1 MKDNKLYLGKFS
13 YSDEKFLYD
22 MNDFTTHSIVF
33 GMTGSGK
40 TGLCID
46 ILEEAIDENVPIIA
60 IDPKG
65 DLTNLGLMFPDFKY
79 EDFMKWVS
87 PSSSKTSSIED
98 FARSQAELWKNGLMK
113 WGIESQHIKQ
123 LKDKMDLRIYTPGS
137 SSGLRVS
144 ILDSFKKPEGSFEEN
159 EEDFVEKIKNSV
171 SALLSLIDVDNDPL
185 NSKEHILIS
194 NIIEYFWRNNKN
206 LSIEDLIINI
216 QKPPIKKLGVF
227 EVEQLISTKDRM
239 ELSFKL
245 NNIVAS
251 PSFRFWST
259 GTSISADSFFKKSD
273 NNIPVNIFYIAHL
286 SENERMFFVT
296 LLLNE
301 ILDWIR
307 KQSGSTNL
315 KYILYMDEIFGYLP
329 PYPKN
334 PPSKNSLLLLLKQ
347 ARAFGLGVILATQ
360 NPKDIDY
367 KGLTNIGTWFIG
379 RLQAEGDR
387 ERVMEGLRGVGTD
400 IENLGKEMTGLE
412 KREFIVKN
420 VHESNIRKM
429 KTRWAISYLAGPLT
443 RDQIKVLVKDKRKR
457 INEDKKV
464 EIVEE
469 RKKETQTNVEEKHL
483 LPYAPTIELPME
495 IYYENL
501 KTKGYYSPYVYFKGN
516 IIFDDN
522 KVGLYLKKKFFV
534 KVPLSERLNFSKAIF
549 SEQGFS
555 LDDDPDPN
563 IERYEPVGFK
573 LNYSFLKS
581 AQSDLKNYLY
591 SNLSLNLLKNKE
603 LNIVSEVDETEEAF
617 KIKCRE
623 IAERMID
630 KEVEKL
636 KDKYMKKIDKLE
648 DKIEQEKVRLERL
661 QMDYKA
667 KKSEEWISIG
677 ESVLGFVLGSKS
689 RRALSTAARKRRM
702 TSSTAERI
710 KEKELK
716 VEQLKEDLEKIQSQ
730 MEDEIAE
737 IEDKYIDLAD
747 DIEEFVVRLEKN
759 DIIIS
764 LTAFLWVIV

>member
-1 MKDNKLYLGKFS
+1 MKDNKFYLGK
-13 YSDEKFLYD
+13 YSDDSKKFLYD

-46 ILEEAIDENVPIIA
+46 ILEEAIDEDIPIIA

-65 DLTNLGLMFPDFKY
+65 DLTNLALMFPDFDYK
-79 EDFMKWVS
+79 DFLKWVT
-87 PSSSKTSSIED
+87 PSASQSQSSED
-98 FARSQAELWKNGLMK
+98 YAKSKAELWKNGLQG
-113 WGIESQHIKQ
+113 WGIDSNHIRN
-123 LKDKMDLRIYTPGS
+123 LKDKTDLRIFTPGS

-144 ILDSFKKPEGSFEEN
+144 ILDSFKKPNGEFEEN
-159 EEDFVEKIKNSV
+159 EENFVEKIKNSV

-185 NSKEHILIS
+185 NSKEHILVS
-194 NIIEYFWRNNKN
+194 NIIEYYWRNNKD
-206 LSIEDLIINI
+206 LTIEDLIINI

-227 EVEQLISTKDRM
+227 EVNQLINPKERM

-259 GTSISADSFFKKSD
+259 GVSISANSFFNIE
-273 NNIPVNIFYIAHL
+273 NNKIPVNIFYIAHL

-301 ILDWIR
+301 VLDWIR
-307 KQSGSTNL
+307 KQSGSGNL

-387 ERVMEGLRGVGTD
+387 ERVMEGLRGVGTE
-400 IENLGKEMTGLE
+400 IKNLTNEMIGLE

-420 VHESNIRKM
+420 VHESDIRKM

-443 RDQIKVLVKDKRKR
+443 RDQIK
-457 INEDKKV
+457 
-464 EIVEE
+464 EIVKEQKFKVKISEKIEKPEKQEE
-469 RKKETQTNVEEKHL
+469 KNLENKHL
-483 LPYAPTIELPME
+483 LPYPPTIELPME
-495 IYYENL
+495 IYYENM
-501 KTKGYYSPYVYFKGN
+501 KSKGFYSPFIYFKGD

-522 KVGLYLKKKFFV
+522 KVGLYIKKKFYV

-549 SEQGFS
+549 SEKEF
-555 LDDDPDPN
+555 LFEDEPDDN
-563 IERYEPVGFK
+563 IKEYEPIDFK
-573 LNYSFLKS
+573 MNFTFLKS
-581 AQSDLKNYLY
+581 AQRDLKDYLFA
-591 SNLSLNLLKNKE
+591 NLSLNLFRNKE
-603 LNIVSEVDETEEAF
+603 LNLISEIDEREDAF
-617 KIKCRE
+617 KLKSRE
-623 IAERMID
+623 IAERLTD

-648 DKIEQEKVRLERL
+648 DKIEREKVRLERL
-661 QMDYKA
+661 QLDYKA
-667 KKSEEWISIG
+667 KKNEEWISIG

-689 RRALSTAARKRRM
+689 RRALSSAARKRRM

-716 VEQLKEDLEKIQSQ
+716 VEQLKDELELIKNE

-737 IEDKYIDLAD
+737 IEDKYMELAD
-747 DIEEFVVRLEKN
+747 NIEEFVVRLEKN
-759 DIIIS
+759 DIILS
-764 LTAFLWVIV
+764 LTAFLWVVI

>member
-1 MKDNKLYLGKFS
+1 MKDNKLYLGK
-13 YSDEKFLYD
+13 YSDGSEKFLYD

-46 ILEEAIDENVPIIA
+46 ILEEAIDEDIPIIA

-65 DLTNLGLMFPDFKY
+65 DLTNLALMFPDFNYK
-79 EDFMKWVS
+79 DFLKWVT
-87 PSSSKTSSIED
+87 PSSSESLSSEEY
-98 FARSQAELWKNGLMK
+98 AKSQAEFWKKGLQE
-113 WGIESQHIKQ
+113 WDINSNHIKN
-123 LKDKMDLRIYTPGS
+123 LKNKTDLRIFTPGS

-144 ILDSFKKPEGSFEEN
+144 ILDSFKKPEGEFEEN
-159 EEDFVEKIKNSV
+159 EEEFVEKIKNSV

-185 NSKEHILIS
+185 NSKEHILVS
-194 NIIEYFWRNNKN
+194 NIIEYYWRNNKD
-206 LSIEDLIINI
+206 LTIEDLIINI

-227 EVEQLISTKDRM
+227 EVNQLINPKERM

-259 GTSISADSFFKKSD
+259 GVSISANSFFNIE
-273 NNIPVNIFYIAHL
+273 NNKIPVNIFYIAHL

-301 ILDWIR
+301 VLDWIR
-307 KQSGSTNL
+307 KQSGSGNL

-387 ERVMEGLRGVGTD
+387 ERVMEGLRGVGTE
-400 IENLGKEMTGLE
+400 IKNLTNEMIGLE

-420 VHESNIRKM
+420 VHESDIKKM

-443 RDQIKVLVKDKRKR
+443 REQIKEIVKEQKFKIKISKR
-457 INEDKKV
+457 IEDS
-464 EIVEE
+464 EE
-469 RKKETQTNVEEKHL
+469 QEEKSIDKKHL
-483 LPYAPTIELPME
+483 LPYPPTIELPME
-495 IYYENL
+495 IYYENM
-501 KTKGYYSPYVYFKGN
+501 KSKGFYSPFVYFKGD

-522 KVGLYLKKKFFV
+522 KVGLYIKKKFYV
-534 KVPLSERLNFSKAIF
+534 KVPLSERLNFSKAVF
-549 SEQGFS
+549 SEKEFVFEDEP
-555 LDDDPDPN
+555 DDN
-563 IERYEPVGFK
+563 IKEYEPIDFK
-573 LNYSFLKS
+573 MNFTFLKS
-581 AQSDLKNYLY
+581 AQRDLKDYLFA
-591 SNLSLNLLKNKE
+591 NLSLNLFRNKE
-603 LNIVSEVDETEEAF
+603 LNLISEIDETEEAF
-617 KIKCRE
+617 KLRCRG
-623 IAERMID
+623 IADRLTD

-648 DKIEQEKVRLERL
+648 DKIDREKVRLERL
-661 QMDYKA
+661 QLDYKA
-667 KKSEEWISIG
+667 KKNEEWISIG

-689 RRALSTAARKRRM
+689 RRALSSAARKRRM

-716 VEQLKEDLEKIQSQ
+716 VEQLKEELELIKNE

-737 IEDKYIDLAD
+737 IEDKYLDLAD
-747 DIEEFVVRLEKN
+747 NIEEFVVRLEKN
-759 DIIIS
+759 DIIVS
-764 LTAFLWVIV
+764 LTAFLWVIT

>member
-1 MKDNKLYLGKFS
+1 MKDNKLYLGK
-13 YSDEKFLYD
+13 YSDSNEKFLYD

-46 ILEEAIDENVPIIA
+46 ILEEAIDEDIPIIA

-65 DLTNLGLMFPDFKY
+65 DLTNLALMFPDFNYK
-79 EDFMKWVS
+79 DFLKWVT
-87 PSSSKTSSIED
+87 PSTSEPLSSEEYAK
-98 FARSQAELWKNGLMK
+98 SQAELWKRGLQN
-113 WGIESQHIKQ
+113 WGINSNNIRN
-123 LKDKMDLRIYTPGS
+123 LKDKTDLRIFTPGS

-144 ILDSFKKPEGSFEEN
+144 ILDSFKKPEGEFEEK

-185 NSKEHILIS
+185 NSKEHILVS
-194 NIIEYFWRNNKN
+194 NIIEYYWRNNKD
-206 LSIEDLIINI
+206 LTIEDLIINI

-227 EVEQLISTKDRM
+227 EVSQLINPRERM

-259 GTSISADSFFKKSD
+259 GVSISANSFFNVENGK
-273 NNIPVNIFYIAHL
+273 IPVNIFYIAHL

-301 ILDWIR
+301 VLDWIR
-307 KQSGSTNL
+307 KQSGSGNL

-387 ERVMEGLRGVGTD
+387 ERVMEGLRGVGTE
-400 IENLGKEMTGLE
+400 IKNLTNEMIGLE

-420 VHESNIRKM
+420 VHESDIIKM

-443 RDQIKVLVKDKRKR
+443 REQIR
-457 INEDKKV
+457 
-464 EIVEE
+464 EIVKEQKFKVKISNKIEDSDKQEE
-469 RKKETQTNVEEKHL
+469 KNIEKKHL
-483 LPYAPTIELPME
+483 LPYPPTIELPME
-495 IYYENL
+495 IYYENM
-501 KTKGYYSPYVYFKGN
+501 KSKGFYSPFVYFKGD

-522 KVGLYLKKKFFV
+522 KVGLYIKKKFYV
-534 KVPLSERLNFSKAIF
+534 KVALSERLNFSKAVF
-549 SEQGFS
+549 SEKEFIFE
-555 LDDDPDPN
+555 DEADEN
-563 IERYEPVGFK
+563 IKEYEPIDFK
-573 LNYSFLKS
+573 MNFTFLKS
-581 AQSDLKNYLY
+581 AQKDLKDYLFA
-591 SNLSLNLLKNKE
+591 NLSLNLFRNKE
-603 LNIVSEVDETEEAF
+603 LNLISEIDETEEAF
-617 KIKCRE
+617 KLRCRE
-623 IAERMID
+623 IADRLTD

-648 DKIEQEKVRLERL
+648 DKIDREKVRLERL
-661 QMDYKA
+661 QLDYKA
-667 KKSEEWISIG
+667 KKNEEWISIG

-689 RRALSTAARKRRM
+689 RRALSSAARKRRM

-716 VEQLKEDLEKIQSQ
+716 LEQLKDDLELIRNE

-737 IEDKYIDLAD
+737 IEDKYLDLAD
-747 DIEEFVVRLEKN
+747 NIEEFVIRLEKN
-759 DIIIS
+759 DIIVS
-764 LTAFLWVIV
+764 LTAFLWVIT